1 MLARKG
7 EAAFVFCSFRPHGGK
22 QDQLAPAS
30 RVPMRTLPATR
41 IDALTD
47 GIFAFAMTLLV
58 LEIRL
63 PDDLPIASAADLVAH
78 LRTLG
83 SEYVTYL
90 ISFFVL
96 AALWRGNASLRHR
109 GEDVSSLCGRIWL
122 LYLFFITSVPFSS
135 SVVGHYGQFAP
146 AIWLYAANMV
156 ILGLLSMLLVK
167 LERPQGHRVQPQAGL
182 LPLLLFT
189 GSAAISALVSLVELH
204 YAMYAYFLNGLSRF
218 LPAMPEDT
226 VHPPAASAEA

>member
-1 MLARKG
+1 M
-7 EAAFVFCSFRPHGGK
+7 
-22 QDQLAPAS
+22 
-30 RVPMRTLPATR
+30 PATR

-63 PDDLPIASAADLVAH
+63 PDDLPIGSSADLVAH

-83 SEYVTYL
+83 AEYVTYL

-96 AALWRGNASLRHR
+96 AALWRGNISLRHK
-109 GEDVSSLCGRIWL
+109 GEEVSHLCGRIWL
-122 LYLFFITSVPFSS
+122 FYLFFITSVPFSS

-146 AIWLYAANMV
+146 AVWLYAANMM

-167 LERPQGHRVQPQAGL
+167 LETPPARKVQPRPKY

-189 GSAAISALVSLVELH
+189 GSAAISALISLADPH
-204 YAMYAYFLNGLSRF
+204 YAMYAYLLNGLSRF
-218 LPAMPEDT
+218 LPAPAKDPA
-226 VHPPAASAEA
+226 HPPAASAEAELSPPGPA